1 MRGIAASAVGLA
13 QGIRASRARRLLL
26 ADAVEKLCSGDT
38 QNLHGVAREHRRK
51 MGDAEIGVQVAGDN
65 RSHATAALI
74 TNFCLE

>member
-1 MRGIAASAVGLA
+1 M
-13 QGIRASRARRLLL
+13 